1 METEMGNPATTSQTV
16 GPFFSIGLSPR
27 NRTEIAAAGVS
38 GERITIQG
46 QLLDGDGHP
55 VPDAVIETWQADANG
70 EYAHAEAHPN
80 KDGQDKPIDPDFF
93 GFGRIPT
100 DSNGRFSFSTIRPGT
115 VPAPDGTL
123 QAPHIVVSIFMR
135 GLLTRLI
142 TRIYF
147 FGDPRNEND
156 FALKLVEPARR
167 ATLMAKPSAED
178 KSTLIWN
185 INLQGENETVFF
197 DC

>member
-1 METEMGNPATTSQTV
+1 MGNPATTSQTV

-27 NRTEIAAAGVS
+27 NRTQIAVAGVS

-46 QLLDGDGHP
+46 QLLDGDGQP
-55 VPDAVIETWQADANG
+55 VPDAVLETWQADAKGNYTHT
-70 EYAHAEAHPN
+70 EDDRA
-80 KDGQDKPIDPDFF
+80 FF

-100 DSNGRFSFSTIRPGT
+100 DSSGRFSFTTTKPGP

-123 QAPHIVVSIFMR
+123 QAPHIAVSIFMR
-135 GLLTRLI
+135 GLLARLI

-147 FGDPRNEND
+147 FGDTRNEND
-156 FALKLVEPARR
+156 FALKLVEAARR
-167 ATLMAKPSAED
+167 ATLMAKPTAED
-178 KSTLIWN
+178 QSTFIWN
-185 INLQGENETVFF
+185 ISLQGENETIFF